1 MPSPSPYP
9 HLFSPIDVGPFTL
22 PNRVIMGSMHTGL
35 EARPDGIE
43 RLAAFYG
50 ERAEAGVPLIVTGGF
65 APNEEG
71 RLNEHPVTMTRRDDA
86 LRHQAI
92 TRRVHAAGGRIA
104 LQILHSGRYG
114 YHAKSV
120 APSPLKSPINRET
133 PREMDAA
140 DIERTIEDY
149 ARCAV
154 LAREAGYDGVE
165 IMGSEGYLIA
175 EFLAL
180 RTNQRIDAWGGS
192 FENRSRFPVEVVRRV
207 RRRLGADFLILFR
220 ISALDL
226 VEGGLTGA
234 ETAALARA
242 VESAGANILTS
253 GFGWH
258 EARVPTIAQAVPRAG
273 FAWATAG
280 IAAAVSIPVA
290 ASNRIN
296 TPEAAE
302 TVIARGDASLVMLAR
317 PFLSDADFVAKAARG
332 DRKAINICI
341 ACNQACLD
349 HYFVGK
355 PSTCMVNPRA
365 CNETLLRP
373 QPAARRKRIA
383 VVGGGPGGLSCA
395 SAAAERGHDV
405 VLFEREGALGGQLNL
420 AKVVPGKQEFAETID
435 YFADRMARAGVDV
448 RLGCE
453 ATAAGLAEARFD
465 DIVLATGVTP
475 RWPAIEGIGHASV
488 ASYVDVLT
496 GKVRAGR
503 RVAIIGAGGIGF
515 DVALYLAE
523 RDGRSHTD
531 AEAFA
536 AYWHI
541 DRKQRS
547 AGGLATADEPSTGG
561 HEITMV
567 QRKAGRFGETLG
579 RSTGW
584 IHRLV
589 LGRHGVEAIAGAEYR
604 RIDDT
609 GLHIAVAGQH
619 RCIPAD
625 TVVVCAGQEPL
636 AELAD
641 TLSTA
646 DVPIHLI
653 GGAREAAELDAV
665 RAIGEG
671 YRLALAL

>member
-1 MPSPSPYP
+1 MPSSSPYP
-9 HLFSPIDVGPFTL
+9 HLFSSIDVGPFAL

-50 ERAEAGVPLIVTGGF
+50 ERADAGVALIVTGGF

-71 RLNEHPVTMTRRDDA
+71 RLNEHPVMMTSRDDA

-92 TRRVHAAGGRIA
+92 TRRVHEAGGRIA

-133 PREMDAA
+133 PRAMTAA

-149 ARCAV
+149 VRCAV

-165 IMGSEGYLIA
+165 IMGSEGYLIT
-175 EFLAL
+175 EFLSPC
-180 RTNQRIDAWGGS
+180 TNHRMDAWGGS
-192 FENRSRFPVEVVRRV
+192 FENRSRFPAEIVRRV
-207 RRRLGADFLILFR
+207 RHRLGTDFLVLFR

-226 VEGGLTGA
+226 IEGGLTGA
-234 ETAALARA
+234 ETAALART

-273 FAWATAG
+273 FAWASAN

-296 TPEAAE
+296 TPETADA
-302 TVIARGDASLVMLAR
+302 VIASGAAALVMLAR
-317 PFLSDADFVAKAARG
+317 PFLSDAEFVAKASRG

-349 HYFVGK
+349 HYFVGE

-373 QPAARRKRIA
+373 QPAVRRKRVA

-395 SAAAERGHDV
+395 AAAAERGHDV
-405 VLFEREGALGGQLNL
+405 VLFERDGALGGQFNL
-420 AKVVPGKQEFAETID
+420 AKAVPGKQEFAETIE
-435 YFADRMARAGVDV
+435 YFADRLARAGVAV
-448 RLGCE
+448 RLGHA
-453 ATAAGLAEARFD
+453 ATAGELAAGGFD

-475 RWPAIEGIGHASV
+475 RRPAIEGIDHASV

-496 GKVRAGR
+496 GRIQPGH

-523 RDGRSHTD
+523 GGGRAHTD
-531 AEAFA
+531 PEAFA

-541 DRKQRS
+541 DRKLSS
-547 AGGLATADEPSTGG
+547 AGGLAAAGG
-561 HEITMV
+561 DVASAHEIAML
-567 QRKAGRFGETLG
+567 QRRAGRFGSTLG

-589 LGRHGVEAIAGAEYR
+589 LGRHGVEAISGAEYW
-604 RIDDT
+604 RIDDA
-609 GLHIAVAGQH
+609 GLHIAVAGKH
-619 RCIPAD
+619 RCVPAD

-636 AELAD
+636 AELAPE
-641 TLSTA
+641 LHAGHA
-646 DVPIHLI
+646 DVHLI
-653 GGAREAAELDAV
+653 GGARKAAELDAV